1 MTTNE
6 SVNEA
11 ATLSSDLPML
21 TTEINAYKR
30 VAGEAIFEI
39 GRRLK
44 HVKDLDLAHGQW
56 EQWCREKARISPPM
70 ARKYIEVYEECER
83 DSSFRSTSN
92 DLGNSLDKLYTLATL
107 PPEERSQLHTLSSGA
122 TKTVDEM
129 TVRELREV
137 KAALKAEKAAR
148 EQAESRARKAEE
160 DYDVVRDA
168 LDAASTTYADD
179 GLYRIDNQTEVN
191 GAALAF
197 SDRVRDFLKEYA
209 YLTNYSTE
217 FSTSSDASRA
227 EYRSAIDALEDF
239 VVGFRCNLNTL
250 TSDDAIIIDITNPEE
265 RVKYV

>member
-1 MTTNE
+1 MVTNDL
-6 SVNEA
+6 
-11 ATLSSDLPML
+11 TLSSDLQTL
-21 TTEINAYKR
+21 SAEINAYKR

-44 HVKDLDLAHGQW
+44 HVKEKDITHGQW
-56 EQWCREKARISPPM
+56 EQWLASITISKTTAWNMINAYEQFSNVPTSELLDVGKIFEMLSLPS
-70 ARKYIEVYEECER
+70 EVDRNEFVT
-83 DSSFRSTSN
+83 SPHTIPST
-92 DLGNSLDKLYTLATL
+92 
-107 PPEERSQLHTLSSGA
+107 GA

-160 DYDVVRDA
+160 DYDTVRDA
-168 LDAASTTYADD
+168 LDAASTTYVDD

-217 FSTSSDASRA
+217 LSTSSDVARA

-239 VVGFRCNLNTL
+239 VVSFRRNLNTL
-250 TSDDAIIIDITNPEE
+250 TSDEAIIIDITNPEE
-265 RVKYV
+265 CVKYV